1 MNKKAPSCIF
11 EWKAAGDN
19 DRSRYWD
26 RKSILLWFLWD
37 LTLKAPQLPRSS
49 VQYGQKVKNRRHYG
63 AAARRTTV
71 AVNLKGVSDKQLAV
85 IHRSIRNTWGT
96 AGHRT
101 YRVYW
106 DCSCSLGPIAAGWFC
121 FAPGH
126 DLFAS
131 IPFNKMVGRNLK
143 ISRRRWRSK
152 CAKVTRTDHNNN
164 NNHFVIEGEW
174 EVQLDVRSQRGG
186 CSLKQSLVPP
196 PVLTINQQPQ
206 SLLTSQLAQIY
217 ECTP

>member
-96 AGHRT
+96 RGTSDLSCVLRLLVLSWPHCSRLILFCPWPRSI
-101 YRVYW
+101 RV
-106 DCSCSLGPIAAGWFC
+106 DSIQQNGWEKFK
-121 FAPGH
+121 
-126 DLFAS
+126 DFAS
-131 IPFNKMVGRNLK
+131 SLEI
-143 ISRRRWRSK
+143 
-152 CAKVTRTDHNNN
+152 KVC
-164 NNHFVIEGEW
+164 EGNANW
-174 EVQLDVRSQRGG
+174 S
-186 CSLKQSLVPP
+186 
-196 PVLTINQQPQ
+196 
-206 SLLTSQLAQIY
+206 
-217 ECTP
+217 